1 MKIDGACYCGEI
13 AYEAEID
20 PDKVFVCNCSD
31 CQTMTGGTCHV
42 NVLVEESDLTLL
54 SGEPAKYIKTADS
67 GKQRVMGFCGT
78 CGSHLYATDVGDGP
92 LTYGLRIP
100 TSRQREQLVPKVQ
113 LWVRSRPRWLAD
125 PSAIPEKEMQ

>member
-113 LWVRSRPRWLAD
+113 LWVRSRPQWLAD